1 MIRAFSNVSYP
12 NSRQSLALI
21 VHPKSATLTLWIAG
35 GRVENFLFDRN
46 LWIKKYFLAN
56 TLQAADT
63 DRRRRKG
70 ADKKA
75 AHILQAAEW

>member
-46 LWIKKYFLAN
+46 L
-56 TLQAADT
+56 
-63 DRRRRKG
+63 
-70 ADKKA
+70 
-75 AHILQAAEW
+75 